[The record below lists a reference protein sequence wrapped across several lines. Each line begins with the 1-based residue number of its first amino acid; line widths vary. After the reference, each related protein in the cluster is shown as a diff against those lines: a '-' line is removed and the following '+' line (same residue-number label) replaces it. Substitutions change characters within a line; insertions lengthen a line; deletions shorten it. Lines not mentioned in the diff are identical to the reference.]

1 MKIFKLTDDATGE
14 FDYRYAENLSSAM
27 SQFCDEQESGFDE
40 MTIDERAG
48 VVSDKWGGRW
58 KFCELGEMPFTA
70 ELFHAYD
77 CGVKLPELIIAYTV
91 KSRRPDL
98 TATDFEKVCGEIL
111 AAYRHNASTAA
122 DTAEKFL
129 KRYKAKK

>member
-1 MKIFKLTDDATGE
+1 MKIFKLIDDETGE
-14 FDYRYAENLSSAM
+14 FDYQYAENLSSAM
-27 SQFCDEQESGFDE
+27 SKFCDEQESGFDE
-40 MTIDERAG
+40 MTIDEQAG

-70 ELFHAYD
+70 ELFRAYD

-111 AAYRHNASTAA
+111 TAYRHNASTAA

>member
-1 MKIFKLTDDATGE
+1 MKIIKLTDDATGE
-14 FDYRYAENLSSAM
+14 FDYRYADNLSSAM

-40 MTIDERAG
+40 MMIDEQAG

-98 TATDFEKVCGEIL
+98 TATDFEKICGEIL
-111 AAYRHNASTAA
+111 TAYRHNASTAA